1 MIREKEKNYQNI
13 FYWRKKV
20 KTKRLRDVI
29 ATEEAKFW
37 KFISRNIY
45 LNNQRIELD
54 KRLLKNY
61 YLKQRYYDAEI
72 LSSNVFIKTKKVLNL
87 LLI

>member
-1 MIREKEKNYQNI
+1 MIKEKEKNYQNI
-13 FYWRKKV
+13 FYWRKKI

-61 YLKQRYYDAEI
+61 YFPKDIMMLKFY
-72 LSSNVFIKTKKVLNL
+72 LVMFL
-87 LLI
+87 